1 MIYGSTKKMMNEMFF
16 FVGLLAL
23 ALAAISANSAQEFEL
38 RPNLSSPT
46 HPVEVQPTL
55 NLR

>member
-1 MIYGSTKKMMNEMFF
+1 MVFSSTTKLMNEMFF

-38 RPNLSSPT
+38 RPTLSSPT